1 MKKIEGIFSN
11 KNLLGYKQFLVYP
24 KIGEKYM
31 SAEEFVKGIGE
42 LYLYIKEVPSFETV
56 YNKFMEQK
64 IPCLGISKEQDIC
77 LSLFY
82 DPYFDNF
89 YKKVEQFHA
98 EIANNRKKF
107 LIKHFLCFLA
117 DESTLKM
124 FSEADSREKENY
136 FQKDMFNKSKQLL
149 NLLSKRF

>member
-1 MKKIEGIFSN
+1 MKIEGTFSN
-11 KNLLGYKQFLVYP
+11 ENIFGYKRFLVYP
-24 KIGEKYM
+24 KIGERYM
-31 SAEEFVKGIGE
+31 SAEKFVKGIGE

-56 YNKFMEQK
+56 YNKFMSQK
-64 IPCLGISKEQDIC
+64 IPYLGISKQQDIC

-89 YKKVEQFHA
+89 YKKVEQFHG

-107 LIKHFLCFLA
+107 LINYFLNFLA

-124 FSEADSREKENY
+124 FLEADSKEKENY

-149 NLLSKRF
+149 NLMSK